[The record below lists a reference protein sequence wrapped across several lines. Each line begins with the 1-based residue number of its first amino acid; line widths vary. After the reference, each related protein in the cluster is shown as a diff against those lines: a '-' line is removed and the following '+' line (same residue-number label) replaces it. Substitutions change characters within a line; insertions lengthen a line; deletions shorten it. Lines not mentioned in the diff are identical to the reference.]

1 MTTLQDPAARTP
13 VRAPEPAP
21 EQPEPPRISFV
32 QILASALAAVT
43 STIAL
48 SYFGVAGTIIGAA
61 VASVVTV
68 VGNVVY
74 TRSILRAQRLALRP
88 TARKGGTTPVETTP
102 VEPDGTTSVELVET
116 SSVVSTSSTDGG
128 GSTRVSTSSTDE
140 PSSTDETAE
149 HVADTLT
156 PRRWSRKR
164 LVVASLALFAVV
176 LAGITAIE
184 LFLGKPI
191 SDALNDEDGSG
202 SSISQVFSG
211 SSGSTD
217 DPTTDDRGTSGSGT
231 GGGTTTDDGGTAD
244 DTGGSA
250 TTEDESDAG
259 TEETDPDTSEPEVD
273 PDTDGTTDG
282 TTDGGT
288 DGSTDGTTDGETG
301 TDSGTTDPTEPDGS
315 TEPDGDA
322 STTTPDSETESSTP
336 APATAVDTVTHTQ
349 AS

>member
-116 SSVVSTSSTDGG
+116 SSVVSTSSTD
-128 GSTRVSTSSTDE
+128 E

-156 PRRWSRKR
+156 PRRWGRKR
-164 LVVASLALFAVV
+164 LVVASLSLFAVV

-211 SSGSTD
+211 SSGSKD

-259 TEETDPDTSEPEVD
+259 TEETDPETSEPEVD
-273 PDTDGTTDG
+273 PDTGGTTDG

-301 TDSGTTDPTEPDGS
+301 TDSGTTDPTQPDGS

-322 STTTPDSETESSTP
+322 STTTPDSETESTTP